1 MSSEAFLAG
10 QRAFRVSPERIVNP
24 HAIGSAEYNDYE
36 RGWTQELKRSS
47 DYVSRP
53 AKPSFGTF
61 SSSTRFEAPETEA
74 QAKKRA
80 AEAYARAS
88 GGSVAKK

>member
-1 MSSEAFLAG
+1 MSSEAYLAG
-10 QRAFRVSPERIVNP
+10 QRAFRHAPERLRNP
-24 HAIGSAEYNDYE
+24 YASGSAEFNDYE

-47 DYVSRP
+47 DFASRP
-53 AKPSFGTF
+53 ARPSFGTF
-61 SSSTRFEAPETEA
+61 SSSTRFESPESEA
-74 QAKKRA
+74 QEKQRA